1 MKMPLSSLCAA
12 LALTSFSA
20 SVKAQEGLP
29 VPPVPTAE
37 AAPDLPPELGE
48 VPLSQSPVE
57 PLYIPSEPIQ
67 AGPSCPPAMP
77 APAMFPPV
85 PMYLS
90 QYAPQQPLC
99 HGMVPLAPSAPMCC
113 MTPISPMGSY
123 CPPPAAPAAA
133 YCPPGLPVSH
143 LDLAYTPG
151 IVGYPF
157 YKAPIYVNSPS
168 TRFHVHPL
176 RKDALLHVSPGN
188 MFPTPPIAPVGKGNY
203 YFRPYNY
210 RQVYFDQ
217 IYAAAAS
224 GNPEAPYSAPLLP
237 NLAHRLDTYKQSLDR
252 ALLPAMAPVKNN
264 AAATPVMAPSH

>member
-1 MKMPLSSLCAA
+1 MKLPLRSVCAA
-12 LALTSFSA
+12 IALASFSPA
-20 SVKAQEGLP
+20 VKAQEVP
-29 VPPVPTAE
+29 SVPPVPTAE
-37 AAPDLPPELGE
+37 
-48 VPLSQSPVE
+48 VPSDVATEASEIPVPQLHSE

-99 HGMVPLAPSAPMCC
+99 HGMIPLTPSAPMCC

-123 CPPPAAPAAA
+123 CPPAAVPAAA
-133 YCPPGLPVSH
+133 YCPPGSAVSH
-143 LDLAYTPG
+143 LDLAYIPG
-151 IVGYPF
+151 ITGYPF
-157 YKAPIYVNSPS
+157 YKAPVYNNSPA

-188 MFPTPPIAPVGKGNY
+188 MFPTPPISPVGKGNY

-210 RQVYFDQ
+210 RQIYFDQ

-237 NLAHRLDTYKQSLDR
+237 NLANRLDTYKQSLDR
-252 ALLPAMAPVKNN
+252 ALLPALAPTKNVQT
-264 AAATPVMAPSH
+264 APPTMTPGR